1 MTRPTRPWVAEEE
14 TGQQQGATDPGLWR
28 IIGPFGVSFLADGLA
43 TVMLP
48 LLALNATRA
57 PIAVGLVAFCR
68 SAPWAFFAPFAGVL
82 VDYWDRRRVLVLAS
96 AVRCAV
102 LVCVAAM
109 LASGAVGLSAVIVTA
124 LVLGICE
131 VAYDTAAQTVM
142 PSVMPGDRLNRA
154 NARLSAVE
162 TVSAQFAGPALAGI
176 LAALALT
183 PLTLST
189 ALVYAAALFLVR
201 GLRIPRQDAPSGAK
215 VLPAIREGF
224 RFLWDHRA
232 LRTLTWATALGATAF
247 AGWFAQFALYAV
259 TPGPMGLATRE
270 FGLILAVSA
279 AGSLAAALAVPLLHR
294 VIAARFLLPIAIVF
308 IATGMLLPVCVPGAV
323 AAAAGLALYGAAVV
337 VWNVITVTYRQQQVP
352 DRLLGRVTAAYRT
365 LAWGAAP
372 LGALAGGVVGQY
384 FGVRTSLVVFGLM
397 PLFQIPALLLLP
409 LGRAEQQPAPAP
421 DDATL

>member
-1 MTRPTRPWVAEEE
+1 MTRPTGPREA
-14 TGQQQGATDPGLWR
+14 GRRSGAPGPGLWR

-43 TVMLP
+43 TVTLP

-102 LVCVAAM
+102 LVVVATL
-109 LASGAVGLSAVIVTA
+109 LASGDAPLSAVVITA
-124 LVLGICE
+124 LLLGICE

-142 PSVMPGDRLNRA
+142 PSVMPKDRLSRA

-162 TVSAQFAGPALAGI
+162 TVSAQFAGPALAGV
-176 LAALALT
+176 LAAMALT

-189 ALVYAAALFLVR
+189 ALVYAAALLLVR
-201 GLRIPRQDAPSGAK
+201 GMVIPRRQAPSGAK

-224 RFLWDHRA
+224 AFLWAHRA
-232 LRTLTWATALGATAF
+232 LRTLTWGTALGATAY
-247 AGWFAQFALYAV
+247 AGWFAQFTLYAV
-259 TPGPMGLATRE
+259 APGPMGLATQE

-279 AGSLAAALAVPLLHR
+279 AGSLAAALAVPVLHR
-294 VIAARFLLPIAIVF
+294 TIPGRLLLPITIVL
-308 IATGMLLPVCVPGAV
+308 ITAGMLLPVCVPGPV
-323 AAAAGLALYGAAVV
+323 AAAVGLALYGAAVV
-337 VWNVITVTYRQQQVP
+337 VWNVISVTYRQQQVP
-352 DRLLGRVTAAYRT
+352 NQLLGRVTAAYRT

-372 LGALAGGVVGQY
+372 LGALAGGVIGQY
-384 FGVRTSLVVFGLM
+384 LGIRTSLIVFGCI
-397 PLFQIPALLLLP
+397 PLLQIPALLLLP
-409 LGRAEQQPAPAP
+409 LGRAEKPSVPAP
-421 DDATL
+421 DVATR

>member
-1 MTRPTRPWVAEEE
+1 MTQPARPREIEEE
-14 TGQQQGATDPGLWR
+14 TGRQRGAPAPRLWR
-28 IIGPFGVSFLADGLA
+28 VIGPFGVSFLADGLA
-43 TVMLP
+43 TVTLP
-48 LLALNATRA
+48 LLALNATRV

-68 SAPWAFFAPFAGVL
+68 SAPWAFIAPFAGVL

-109 LASGAVGLSAVIVTA
+109 LASGSAGLSAVIVTA

-131 VAYDTAAQTVM
+131 VAYDTAAQTVL
-142 PSVMPGDRLNRA
+142 PSVMPGDRLSRA

-176 LAALALT
+176 LAALALA

-189 ALVYAAALFLVR
+189 AVVYAAALLLVR
-201 GLRIPRQDAPSGAK
+201 GLRIPRQDAPAGAK

-232 LRTLTWATALGATAF
+232 LRTLTWGTALGATAF
-247 AGWFAQFALYAV
+247 AGWFAQFTLYAV
-259 TPGPMGLATRE
+259 APGPMGLGTRE
-270 FGLILAVSA
+270 FGLVLAVSA
-279 AGSLAAALAVPLLHR
+279 AGSLAAALAVPVLHR
-294 VIAARFLLPIAIVF
+294 LIAARFLLTIAIVF
-308 IATGMLLPVCVPGAV
+308 IATGMLLPVCLPGPV

-337 VWNVITVTYRQQQVP
+337 VWNVLSVTYRQQQVP

-372 LGALAGGVVGQY
+372 LGALAGGVIGQY

-397 PLFQIPALLLLP
+397 PLFQIPALLILP
-409 LGRAEQQPAPAP
+409 LGRAERQLAPAP
-421 DDATL
+421 DDARL